1 MAGHVQKLILN
12 FQACLYVV
20 PGVIIFMYLTVWGGH
35 LAKAMEQQQDVRN
48 IPRMYMSSEDTGFW
62 VAEAYEPL
70 FSTSGST
77 SGKLTVV
84 TEASLKTNG
93 LDLNH
98 CRRTLVG
105 TVAVLRSKQQPDDVA
120 WIRRLS
126 VRSKY
131 R

>member
-1 MAGHVQKLILN
+1 
-12 FQACLYVV
+12 
-20 PGVIIFMYLTVWGGH
+20 MYLTVWGGH
-35 LAKAMEQQQDVRN
+35 MAKAMEQQQDVRN
-48 IPRMYMSSEDTGFW
+48 IPRIYMSSEDTGFW

-70 FSTSGST
+70 FSTSAST

-84 TEASLKTNG
+84 SEAGLKTG
-93 LDLNH
+93 VLDLNN

-105 TVAVLRSKQQPDDVA
+105 TVAVLKSKLQPDDVA